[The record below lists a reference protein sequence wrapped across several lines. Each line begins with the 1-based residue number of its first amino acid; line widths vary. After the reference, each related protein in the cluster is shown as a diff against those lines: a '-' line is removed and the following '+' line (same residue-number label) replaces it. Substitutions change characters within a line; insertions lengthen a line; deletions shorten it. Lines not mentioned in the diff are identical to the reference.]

1 MNGWTG
7 YMLRVDLARGKTI
20 TSRYEDSLKTMFIGG
35 RGFAAKILWDYLPVG
50 VDPLS
55 SENKL
60 VIAGGPLT
68 GLPIPSS
75 GKIVLASKSPLTYG
89 YGDGS
94 IGGLAAVYMRRA
106 GYDMVVVEGRAE
118 KLSILV
124 IDNRKAE
131 ISVRVDLKG
140 LPTSEVESELRKE
153 YGRGIGILSIGV
165 AGENLVRY
173 ANVVSQSGRAGGR
186 TGIGAVMG
194 SKNLKAIV
202 FIGEGSIPVADA
214 RSLERLAYESYHSIL
229 SLPNYDFWVR
239 QGTMSTI
246 EWSQE
251 NSVLPC
257 MNFREGVFD
266 HAEDIGGYAMES
278 MKIGRRGCPYCNA
291 KCGNIIEDSY
301 GLQVELDYEN
311 VAMLGA
317 NIGLGDLRK
326 VAALTRFADESGVDT
341 ISLGNVI
348 GFTFEASEK
357 KLINERYEWGVF
369 DDALALAEDIVYRR
383 GIGDLLAEGV
393 HTASMKLYGS
403 EDWAMHVKGLEVSG
417 YDCHSAPGM
426 ALAYGTSPIGAHHK
440 DAWIISWEVRNDR
453 LGYTIAK
460 VDKLIELQRIRGGIF
475 ESLTVCR
482 LPWVELGFELKW
494 YIDFFEAAT
503 GLKLRLDEFFDVADR
518 IYTLM
523 RAFWIRE
530 RGGWDPILD
539 YPPARWFKEP
549 TTRGS
554 FRGVVL
560 DIDGYRYM
568 LDTYYRR
575 RGWSG
580 NGIPRKS
587 TMMKLGLVSEAD
599 LISAIVRVED

>member
-7 YMLRVDLARGKTI
+7 YMLKVDLTRRKAIIDK
-20 TSRYEDSLKTMFIGG
+20 YDDLLKIMFIGG
-35 RGFAAKILWDYLPVG
+35 RGFAAKVLWDHLPVG

-55 SENKL
+55 SGNKL

-94 IGGLAAVYMRRA
+94 IGGLAAVYMRRG

-124 IDNRKAE
+124 IDNSKVEVQIRE
-131 ISVRVDLKG
+131 DLRG
-140 LPTSEVESELRKE
+140 LSTSETESELKEE
-153 YGRGIGILSIGV
+153 YGRSIGVLSIGV

-173 ANVVSQSGRAGGR
+173 ANVISQSGRAGGR

-194 SKNLKAIV
+194 SKNLKAVV
-202 FIGEGSIPVADA
+202 FMGEGDIPVANFKN
-214 RSLERLAYESYHSIL
+214 LEKLACESYHTIVKL
-229 SLPNYDFWVR
+229 SNYSFWIR

-251 NSVLPC
+251 NAVLPC
-257 MNFREGVFD
+257 MNFREGVFEY
-266 HAEDIGGYAMES
+266 AEDIGGYAMEG
-278 MKIGRRGCPYCNA
+278 MRVGRRGCPYCNA
-291 KCGNIIEDSY
+291 KCGNIVEDSY
-301 GLQVELDYEN
+301 GFQSELDYEN

-326 VAALTRFADESGVDT
+326 VAALTRFADEAGVDT

-348 GFTFEASEK
+348 GFAFEASEK
-357 KLINERYEWGVF
+357 RLIDEQYEWGVF
-369 DDALALAEDIVYRR
+369 DDALTLAEDIVNRR
-383 GIGDLLAEGV
+383 GVGDLLADGV
-393 HTASMKLYGS
+393 RIASSKIPGS
-403 EDWAMHVKGLEVSG
+403 EEWAMHVKGLEISG

-440 DAWIISWEVRNDR
+440 DAWIISWEVKNDR
-453 LGYTIAK
+453 LGYTNAK
-460 VDKLIELQRIRGGIF
+460 VSKLIELQRIRGGIF

-482 LPWVELGFELKW
+482 LPWVELGFELRW
-494 YIDFFEAAT
+494 YKDFFESAT
-503 GLKLRLDEFFDVADR
+503 GLRLSLDDFFEVADR
-518 IYTLM
+518 IYTLI
-523 RAFWIRE
+523 RAFWVRE
-530 RGGWDPILD
+530 MGGWSPMLD

-549 TTRGS
+549 TTRGP
-554 FRGVVL
+554 FKGIAL
-560 DIDGYRYM
+560 DEDRYRWM
-568 LDTYYRR
+568 LHLYYER
-575 RGWSG
+575 RGWSDI
-580 NGIPRKS
+580 GIPRRS
-587 TMMKLGLVSEAD
+587 TMMRLGLSSEVD
-599 LISAIVRVED
+599 LIGKIVKIED